1 MSLVMVTPAVD
12 DDFLPASNN
21 NAAATNNNNN
31 HHVAPT
37 QPPAPQPPP
46 EPPDW
51 PYPQLQHQ
59 ASGSSGKPVV
69 VLGRMHSEPERSLPL
84 VEFKTLEP
92 PAPPNYRSCPEIGP
106 QIQVVQ
112 FTGPG
117 VSEEDECCP
126 GYDVD
131 AGEDGVG
138 GAGVRRSSAWGAP
151 GPGGGGAPPAGRA
164 ACEPAP
170 SQQRPHLWTP
180 HTRLGLSARLEHSF
194 LTRTVS
200 RESVRCSA
208 TDAGLL
214 PASSSQ
220 QPSSHQAAGAPLTT
234 SLRQLH
240 RDNEIA
246 EIAADSM
253 RINGALRHFKHLRKP
268 TSTLSIPA
276 AMKVRN
282 FARGLVDATCHPHP
296 HHHAQQQQPLP
307 QPRRTTCPRT
317 QQQQTARPSAAASAP
332 QSASRRV
339 PASVRGRR
347 VAMGSRRQ
355 KSKDSCGT

>member
-21 NAAATNNNNN
+21 NAAGTNNNNN
-31 HHVAPT
+31 HHTAPT
-37 QPPAPQPPP
+37 QPPQPPEAP
-46 EPPDW
+46 SW
-51 PYPQLQHQ
+51 PYPQLQYQ
-59 ASGSSGKPVV
+59 ASGSSGKPAL

-131 AGEDGVG
+131 AGGEDGG
-138 GAGVRRSSAWGAP
+138 FRRSSAWGAP
-151 GPGGGGAPPAGRA
+151 GGAPPAGRA
-164 ACEPAP
+164 ACEPAAAP

-282 FARGLVDATCHPHP
+282 ARGLVDAAATCHP
-296 HHHAQQQQPLP
+296 HHHAQQP
-307 QPRRTTCPRT
+307 QPRHTTCPRT
-317 QQQQTARPSAAASAP
+317 QQNARPSTAAP

-339 PASVRGRR
+339 PASVRGSRF
-347 VAMGSRRQ
+347 ALGSRRQ

>member
-21 NAAATNNNNN
+21 NAAGTNNNNN
-31 HHVAPT
+31 HHTAPT
-37 QPPAPQPPP
+37 QPPQPAEAPS
-46 EPPDW
+46 W
-51 PYPQLQHQ
+51 PYPQLQYQ
-59 ASGSSGKPVV
+59 ASGSSGKPAL

-131 AGEDGVG
+131 GGGEDGG
-138 GAGVRRSSAWGAP
+138 FRRSSAWGAP
-151 GPGGGGAPPAGRA
+151 GGAPPAGRA
-164 ACEPAP
+164 ACEPAAAP

-276 AMKVRN
+276 AMKVRY
-282 FARGLVDATCHPHP
+282 ARGLVDAAATCHP
-296 HHHAQQQQPLP
+296 HHHAQQP
-307 QPRRTTCPRT
+307 QPRHTTSPPH
-317 QQQQTARPSAAASAP
+317 AAERPPLHRRAAKCFS
-332 QSASRRV
+332 
-339 PASVRGRR
+339 
-347 VAMGSRRQ
+347 
-355 KSKDSCGT
+355 